1 MLAKTPYIVNDVV
14 LEIGIQHH
22 YCHGKM
28 NCANY
33 MNDSADF
40 IDTLEIL
47 ENGDYDVLFGTT
59 ILEPKYHMYNL
70 LHIIRGF
77 LVNNEFRV

>member
-1 MLAKTPYIVNDVV
+1 MV

-22 YCHGKM
+22 YCHNNYNM
-28 NCANY
+28 NSMNY
-33 MNDSADF
+33 MNYMNESIDF

-59 ILEPKYHMYNL
+59 LEHPIHDMYHW
-70 LHIIRGF
+70 LHVIRGF
-77 LVNNEFRV
+77 LVNII